1 METAEHREPC
11 EPRGSRTDLGA
22 PAGEIPPGNST
33 AYDLQMLWDE
43 MHQRIEWKSAQ
54 RIIEMA
60 PAALLRLPLWIAFL
74 IIGAGVNILGFLGN
88 RILDNPT
95 SRLAPR
101 EMPEPTKVTSISA
114 GMKRDVGAVRNDLEK
129 NGYASDP
136 ERVVAGEMPDPPKI
150 LFPVDVEHAIGIVG
164 RELEKRS
171 RERPACFRKFWQT
184 TYCQVVE
191 SPSRIAWSPA
201 TIAQT
206 KRRPGLGWDA
216 KSCSNTRNVCLGQA
230 VVDAEAACSR

>member
-1 METAEHREPC
+1 
-11 EPRGSRTDLGA
+11 
-22 PAGEIPPGNST
+22 
-33 AYDLQMLWDE
+33 
-43 MHQRIEWKSAQ
+43 
-54 RIIEMA
+54 MA

-74 IIGAGVNILGFLGN
+74 ISGAGVNILGFLGN

-171 RERPACFRKFWQT
+171 REHPACFRKFWQT

-206 KRRPGLGWDA
+206 KRRPAWAGTPKVVPTPVTSASA
-216 KSCSNTRNVCLGQA
+216 KLLSMPRLRAAGDPTLIEANVA
-230 VVDAEAACSR
+230 T